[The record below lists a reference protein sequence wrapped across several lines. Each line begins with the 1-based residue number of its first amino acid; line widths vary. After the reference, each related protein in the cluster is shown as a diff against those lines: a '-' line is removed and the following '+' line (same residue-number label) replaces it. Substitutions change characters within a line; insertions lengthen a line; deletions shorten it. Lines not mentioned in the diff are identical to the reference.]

1 MARAAGSRP
10 SPEDA
15 AGRALLTSPDA
26 GPSTA
31 RGRRTRSVLIHGA
44 REVFEE
50 MGFRDA
56 RIKDIAARAGT
67 SYGVFYHYFKSK
79 EAVLGELFTTITG
92 EMFTASQP
100 PRQRPSDPLDRISDA
115 NRRYLAAAR
124 RNARLLAVIEEM
136 AVRDA
141 DFQELKRRI
150 RGPFLT
156 RNEEGIRRLQE
167 RGLADRHLDPALAAT
182 MLGGMIES
190 FSLLW
195 FVHAGDFDAEAAVET
210 LTRLWAQA
218 IGLRMTD
225 HDSVTAGTGLSA

>member
-1 MARAAGSRP
+1 VARPAGAAP
-10 SPEDA
+10 SPERG
-15 AGRALLTSPDA
+15 AGRGLLALADT

-31 RGRRTRSVLIHGA
+31 RGRRTRSALIHGA

-56 RIKDIAARAGT
+56 RIQDIAARAGT
-67 SYGVFYHYFKSK
+67 SYGVFYHYFKTK

-92 EMFTASQP
+92 EMFTASRP
-100 PRQRPSDPLDRISDA
+100 SREGPSDPWSRIADA

-136 AVRDA
+136 AIRDPH
-141 DFQELKRRI
+141 FRELKLQI
-150 RGPFLT
+150 RAPFLQ

-167 RGLADRHLDPALAAT
+167 RGLADPDLDPVLAAT
-182 MLGGMIES
+182 MLGGMVEH

-195 FVHAGDFDAEAAVET
+195 FVHGVEYDEDAAVET
-210 LTRLWAQA
+210 LTRLWGQA
-218 IGLRMTD
+218 IGLRK
-225 HDSVTAGTGLSA
+225 TAA